1 MILYTT
7 YEYTNP
13 RVTHMARTGRADSR
27 GIVKPDKKPKARDA
41 PPRFAYELPQEEARQ
56 IDSDD
61 QERPF
66 VCELCSNRYLS
77 SASLYQH
84 KRSKHPWLI
93 NSRPK
98 LEIERTYECP
108 ECDKCYGSS
117 QGLYQQ

>member
-1 MILYTT
+1 
-7 YEYTNP
+7 
-13 RVTHMARTGRADSR
+13 MARTGRVDSR
-27 GIVKPDKKPKARDA
+27 GIVKPDKKPKARDT
-41 PPRFAYELPQEEARQ
+41 PRFAYELPEEEPRQ

-61 QERPF
+61 EERPF
-66 VCELCSNRYLS
+66 ECELCSKRYAS

-93 NSRPK
+93 NSRAK
-98 LEIERTYECP
+98 MELVEQVHECP